1 MVWAPVREWEAI
13 LDSVVQDQSGTA
25 LDGARDLVES
35 LCLLAERLTEGALA
49 SVMLLDGEGVLRLF
63 AAPSVPEA
71 ARERLDGLRPG
82 PESGSCGNAVL
93 RNDSVFVSQTLRDP
107 RWAGLRDLAEEFT
120 LLACWSTPIRNSYG
134 NVLGTFALSSF
145 TERAPN
151 REQVRLLESIAAV
164 IADVL
169 FQEERDGRDRCFA
182 AALRAIDEGV
192 VLTDAEQRVVYANPA
207 FLRLSGYELA
217 EILGKNC
224 RFLQGPDTDPATR
237 QSLHDAL
244 AEGRVFHGDILNYR
258 RDGTPFWN
266 ALNIS
271 PVRDAQGHITHFVS
285 VQRDVT
291 LSRRTEQELRLS
303 AQAFETQEGILITD
317 AQRRIVKVNQAF
329 TRVTGYTLEEVRG
342 LTPAILQSGNQDADF
357 YEAMWREIEREGAWQ
372 GEIWNR
378 RKNGEVYPEFLSIT
392 AVQDGNGQV
401 SHYIGHFFDI
411 SHHKAREA
419 TLERLARHD
428 PLTDLLNRRALDEEL
443 LRAQRRADAQE
454 RLLAVVMLD
463 LDDFKPIND
472 RYGHDQG
479 DALLVLVAQRLRD
492 HLRRS
497 DAIAR
502 LGGDEFVLMLEG
514 LRQLDELEPI
524 LDKLQRALC
533 QPYRL
538 RDGVE
543 VHIGVS
549 MGVSIY
555 PFSAQGNLDE
565 LLREADQALFAA
577 KQQKGQRLRP
587 WSFWEPPQ
595 SAMRLYPLRERFRA
609 QGAEAWFQPVWDQQ
623 SGRVVGIEALARLRG
638 DDGSVLAPG
647 EFLPQLQETDIFDLT
662 NQILEQSLTALTA
675 LDDLDPE
682 LWVSV
687 NLDPQLIGITCLK
700 CVQQMLQGQRIAP
713 QRIVFELL
721 ESGDFL
727 DRRLAQDHLLDLK
740 AIGVRL
746 ALDDIG
752 SGYSSL
758 LRLKELPID
767 KIKLD
772 QSFVRGLEERPGD
785 LHFVEALLELSSSLN
800 VELVAEGV
808 ETAAIRDAVA
818 VAGVRYLQGYAIA
831 RPMPLDALRNFLVS
845 GCEPLRQSGPRSLLG
860 IYAEQMSEHAVLRK
874 ALRQSWT
881 ILDLPSLRDPQNCPT
896 YRDICR
902 LPDADAQR
910 ILAVYRDYHEAIAA
924 FADKDAEHWMQRVEE
939 LERQHRRLSDA
950 LLDAIRVASATSSQ

>member
-1 MVWAPVREWEAI
+1 
-13 LDSVVQDQSGTA
+13 
-25 LDGARDLVES
+25 
-35 LCLLAERLTEGALA
+35 
-49 SVMLLDGEGVLRLF
+49 MLLDGDGVLRLF

-71 ARERLDGLRPG
+71 ARLRLDGLRPG

-120 LLACWSTPIRNSYG
+120 LLACWSTPIRNSFG

-151 REQVRLLESIAAV
+151 SEQVRILESIAAV
-164 IADVL
+164 IAEVL
-169 FQEERDGRDRCFA
+169 FEEERDGRDRCFA

-192 VLTDAEQRVVYANPA
+192 LLTDAEQRVVYANPA
-207 FLRLSGYELA
+207 FLRLSGYELDD
-217 EILGKNC
+217 ILGKNC
-224 RFLQGPDTDPATR
+224 RFMQGPDTDPAMR
-237 QSLHDAL
+237 QSLRNAL
-244 AEGRVFHGDILNYR
+244 AEGRGFHGELLNYR

-271 PVRDAQGHITHFVS
+271 PVMDAHGQVTHFVS

-291 LSRRTEQELRLS
+291 QSREKEQELRLS
-303 AQAFETQEGILITD
+303 ARAFESQEGIMITD
-317 AQRRIVKVNQAF
+317 AKRRIVKVNQAF
-329 TRVTGYTLEEVRG
+329 TRVTGYSLEEVRG
-342 LTPAILQSGNQDADF
+342 LTPAILHSGKQGAEF
-357 YEAMWREIEREGAWQ
+357 YEAMWRQIELEGAWQ

-392 AVQDGNGQV
+392 AVQDGSGQV
-401 SHYIGHFFDI
+401 SHYIAHFFDT
-411 SHHKAREA
+411 SHQKAREA

-443 LRAQRRADAQE
+443 LRAQRRADADE

-492 HLRRS
+492 QLRRS

-502 LGGDEFVLMLEG
+502 LGGDEFVLILEG

-524 LDKLQRALC
+524 LDKVQRALR
-533 QPYRL
+533 QPYHL

-543 VHIGVS
+543 AHIGVS
-549 MGVSIY
+549 MGISIY

-587 WSFWEPPQ
+587 WSFWEAPQ
-595 SAMRLYPLRERFRA
+595 SAKRLYPLRERFRV
-609 QGAEAWFQPVWDQQ
+609 QGAEAWFQPIWDQQ
-623 SGRVVGIEALARLRG
+623 TGRVVGIEALARIRG
-638 DDGSVLAPG
+638 EDGTVLAPG
-647 EFLPQLQETDIFDLT
+647 DFLPQFQETDLFDLSQ
-662 NQILEQSLTALTA
+662 QILQQSLAALTA
-675 LDDLDPE
+675 LSDLDPE

-687 NLDPQLIGITCLK
+687 NLDPQLIGVTCLK
-700 CVQQMLQGQRIAP
+700 CVQHTLLGQRVAP
-713 QRIVFELL
+713 HRVVFELL

-772 QSFVRGLEERPGD
+772 QAFVRGLEERPGD
-785 LHFVEALLELSSSLN
+785 LHFVEALLELSSSLD

-818 VAGVRYLQGYAIA
+818 VLGVRYLQGYAIA
-831 RPMPLDALRNFLVS
+831 RPMPLASLREFLIS
-845 GCEPLRQSGPRSLLG
+845 GCAPLRQTGQRSLLG
-860 IYAEQMSEHAVLRK
+860 IYAEQMTEHAVLRK

-881 ILDLPSLRDPQNCPT
+881 ILDLPSLRDPSNCPT

-902 LPDADAQR
+902 LPEAQAQG
-910 ILAVYRDYHEAIAA
+910 ILAVYRDYHDAIAA
-924 FADKDAEHWMQRVEE
+924 FADRDGQHWVQQMEE
-939 LERQHRRLSDA
+939 LEKQHRRLSSA
-950 LLDAIRVASATSSQ
+950 LLDAIHIPDASRVGGSD